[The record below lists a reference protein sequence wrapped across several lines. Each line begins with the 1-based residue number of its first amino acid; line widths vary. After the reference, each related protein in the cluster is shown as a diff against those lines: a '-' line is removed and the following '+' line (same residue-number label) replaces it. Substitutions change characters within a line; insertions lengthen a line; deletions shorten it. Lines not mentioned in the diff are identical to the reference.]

1 MRIGDVPIG
10 SGAPLALIAG
20 INVIETEYETLECA
34 RALQAIAGRHE
45 LPLIFK
51 ASYDKANRS
60 QVGAI
65 RGPGI
70 DEGLH
75 ILAEVKRETGLPVL
89 TDVHEPGDAKLAS
102 EIVDCLQIPAY
113 LCRQT
118 DLVVACAKTGLPVNI
133 KKGQF
138 LAPQDAQHAIAKLR
152 ANGTGGAMITERGT
166 TFGYN
171 NLVVDMRG
179 LVQMRNFAPV
189 CFDAT
194 HAVQYPGTADGASGG
209 DRRFVSSL
217 ARAAVAV
224 GIDCLFL
231 EAHPDPAAAPVDGPS
246 QIDFATLDALLLQ
259 VRSIDSVLRQ
269 KDGTIP
275 EARPS

>member
-102 EIVDCLQIPAY
+102 EIVDCLQVPAY

-118 DLVVACAKTGLPVNI
+118 DLLEACAATGRAVNV

-138 LAPQDAQHAIAKLR
+138 LAPWDCINIAGKLR
-152 ANGTGGAMITERGT
+152 AFGCERFLITE
-166 TFGYN
+166 
-171 NLVVDMRG
+171 
-179 LVQMRNFAPV
+179 
-189 CFDAT
+189 
-194 HAVQYPGTADGASGG
+194 
-209 DRRFVSSL
+209 
-217 ARAAVAV
+217 
-224 GIDCLFL
+224 
-231 EAHPDPAAAPVDGPS
+231 
-246 QIDFATLDALLLQ
+246 
-259 VRSIDSVLRQ
+259 
-269 KDGTIP
+269 
-275 EARPS
+275 